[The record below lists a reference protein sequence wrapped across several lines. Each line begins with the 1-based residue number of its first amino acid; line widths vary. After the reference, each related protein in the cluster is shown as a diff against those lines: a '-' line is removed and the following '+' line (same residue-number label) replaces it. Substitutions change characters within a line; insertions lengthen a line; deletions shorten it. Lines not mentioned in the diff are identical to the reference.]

1 MNRCEVSVLPR
12 CLLSLALIIALL
24 VPAGFAE
31 NAGDLDAAFIAV
43 DSGDVSVSE
52 VPYEPDETYAGEA
65 VVDSFTELK
74 RGDRDEEDSSAVL
87 TLQTRLQELGYLNGT
102 PDGVFG
108 EDTEIAIAEFQT
120 NNNLNRTGA
129 ADQETMALLFGD
141 AEAVRAGEVN
151 PETDIY
157 RTQRML
163 SQWGFL
169 EESPDGQQG
178 SNTNKAIIRFKEYV
192 NGDYRRRNP
201 LPTPEPT
208 ATPAPTVSTGYGDA
222 AIVEDVLLH
231 PDVEYT
237 DAIDLELL
245 NFVDGYYPFN
255 PYTKPVGSGDE
266 NDEVD
271 RVQRRLHQLK
281 YLAIVDGQFG
291 SATTRALL
299 YFQKVNGLD
308 QTGVADEATQRRLF
322 SEDAVA
328 TEEYVNPYKIYVD
341 ISDQRVYVFQWDGS
355 GYGIPLKKFK
365 CSTGLKG
372 KDTATPIGTF
382 TAAGPSGTGEWY
394 YFKKFNCYAKWGY
407 FIVGGIMFHSVTYTK
422 GKRLIEGSVSNL
434 GRRASHGCIRLEIPN
449 AKWIYDNCP
458 AGTTVVIQ
466 D

>member
-1 MNRCEVSVLPR
+1 MSVLPR
-12 CLLSLALIIALL
+12 RLLSLALIIALL

-31 NAGDLDAAFIAV
+31 ADPGTAFGDGFIAL
-43 DSGDVSVSE
+43 DGTDVSVSE
-52 VPYEPDETYAGEA
+52 VPYEPDETYAHEA
-65 VVDSFTELK
+65 VLDSYAELK

-87 TLQTRLQELGYLNGT
+87 TLQTRLKDLGYLNGT

-108 EDTEIAIAEFQT
+108 EDTEVAIAEFQT
-120 NNNLNRTGA
+120 NNNLPRNGV
-129 ADQETMALLFGD
+129 ADQATMALLYGNAD
-141 AEAVRAGEVN
+141 VARAGEIN
-151 PETDIY
+151 TETDIY
-157 RTQRML
+157 RTQKML

-169 EESPDGQQG
+169 EEDPDGRQG

-192 NGDYRRRNP
+192 NGDYLRRNP

-208 ATPAPTVSTGYGDA
+208 ATPAPTESTGYGDA

-245 NFVDGYYPFN
+245 NFVDGIYTFN
-255 PYTKPVGSGDE
+255 PFTQKVGSGDG

-281 YLAIVDGQFG
+281 YQAIIDGQFG

-308 QTGVADEATQRRLF
+308 QTGVADETTQRRLF
-322 SEDAVA
+322 SEEAVA

-355 GYGIPLKKFK
+355 GYGIPLKKFI

-372 KDTATPIGTF
+372 KETETPTGTF
-382 TAAGPSGTGEWY
+382 SAGGPSGTGQRY
-394 YFKKFNCYAKWGY
+394 YFKKYNCYAKWGY
-407 FIVGGIMFHSVTYTK
+407 FIVGGIMFHSVTYNK
-422 GKRLIEGSVSNL
+422 KKKLIEGSRSNL
-434 GRRASHGCIRLEIPN
+434 GRRASHGCIRLEIEN